1 MMNKILAVMA
11 LTMTAY
17 ASTVRSTEPIDIS
30 LSPIS
35 NGCSWKSTIGKH
47 WEQGI
52 QDRFQ
57 ANKGTNP
64 EEKCTEK
71 LKSPFHILTI
81 NGVGSKAQI
90 PAYVI

>member
-1 MMNKILAVMA
+1 MKKIEDSKV
-11 LTMTAY
+11 
-17 ASTVRSTEPIDIS
+17 
-30 LSPIS
+30 
-35 NGCSWKSTIGKH
+35 CSWNSTIGKH

-57 ANKGTNP
+57 AKKTT